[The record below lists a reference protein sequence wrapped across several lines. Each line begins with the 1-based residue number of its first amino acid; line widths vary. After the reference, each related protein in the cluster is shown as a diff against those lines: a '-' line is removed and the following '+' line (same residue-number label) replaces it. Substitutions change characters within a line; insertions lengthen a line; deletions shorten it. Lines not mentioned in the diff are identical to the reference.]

1 MKKIL
6 IMNTRL
12 LKTNNQSLKTFF
24 ILLSVVCGLSSASA
38 QNDPMF
44 THFMY
49 HEHVFNPAVAGNA
62 RAITVG
68 LLARQQWIGFKGAPS
83 TQLLNAYG
91 YIPKIKGGVGLVVAN
106 DMLGKERSLTLHLS
120 YAYRQRIGD
129 NAFLSGGLSLGIL
142 NRAVKGNE
150 LIYEE
155 TGDQS
160 AINAQ
165 QNTVKPD
172 VGLGLE
178 LTVSGFTVGG
188 SLTHLDQSLKKA
200 TVFKVPRHYFGYA
213 KYSWDI
219 SDKVTLLPAIFL
231 RSSAFITQVD
241 VSVNATFNKRVT
253 VGAIYRSTDDAG
265 MLLGVHFSK
274 FFVSYS
280 YDFDFGELKSN
291 QSGSHELTLIGRFQN
306 KKPKVQTYKSPR
318 YLN

>member
-1 MKKIL
+1 
-6 IMNTRL
+6 MNTL
-12 LKTNNQSLKTFF
+12 QKISKCIFLWSM
-24 ILLSVVCGLSSASA
+24 VYGLWTAQA

-49 HEHVFNPAVAGNA
+49 HENVFNPAVAGNA

-91 YIPKIKGGVGLVVAN
+91 YIPKIKGGVGLVVVN
-106 DMLGKERSLTLHLS
+106 DMLGKERSLALRLS
-120 YAYRQRIGD
+120 YAYRQRLGD

-150 LIYEE
+150 LIYEQ
-155 TGDQS
+155 TGDQT

-165 QNTVKPD
+165 ENNIKPD

-178 LTVSGFTVGG
+178 LTVSGLTLGG

-213 KYSWDI
+213 KYSWDV
-219 SDKVTLLPAIFL
+219 SDKVNLLPAVFL

-241 VSVNATFNKRVT
+241 VAVNATFNKRVT
-253 VGAIYRSTDDAG
+253 VGAMYRSTDDVG

-274 FFVSYS
+274 IFLSYS

-291 QSGSHELTLIGRFQN
+291 QSGSHELTLIGRFPN